1 MSNEQEI
8 FSFNDKVS
16 REKQQQM
23 VARILARHLLIVG
36 QTGSGKTTT
45 TLSLLNYLQHRN
57 QTTIVLDPTGE
68 YAQLPN
74 AITYKLGVNAYLEAG
89 SLSANELQEVLQLT
103 SSQDFQDKLNQA
115 ITALRIQH
123 NLVEKDKAYIKC
135 GQKIQNY
142 QHYLEQLGNWA
153 VDYDLSQLVNQLIE
167 EFIIPFADDRAD
179 YHLLGQQ
186 YDRLAINHNWG
197 MLTTLRERIDSE
209 MFKTVFDTVSHPG
222 SFKTELSFILKM
234 FLTQRSTHR
243 TLVIDLSLLKRY
255 EDSQRALISFLMKK
269 ILNMRFQA
277 PQQLPVNIVIDEAHR
292 YLPQDQKKLPDNGIF
307 QALREGRKLHL
318 KVTLT
323 TQSPLDLPAKLRSQF
338 SNGIIHCL
346 IDDNE
351 IKSLEMN
358 DLGVKGLNV
367 GEAYLKVSDQTAP
380 VTVTKP
386 NWW

>member
-323 TQSPLDLPAKLRSQF
+323 TQSR
-338 SNGIIHCL
+338 L
-346 IDDNE
+346 ICPQNCVH
-351 IKSLEMN
+351 SL
-358 DLGVKGLNV
+358 VTGLFIV
-367 GEAYLKVSDQTAP
+367 
-380 VTVTKP
+380 
-386 NWW
+386 